1 MSLNILMETHL
12 ELLSK
17 DTKPSDTKG
26 LNSSLIISD
35 LSKPMLDFV
44 LMGFE
49 CQLDLQ
55 DTKALGVAS
64 FPLFFFKSQ
73 QSDINAQV
81 SYRSKGSGFPILT
94 HSLI

>member
-1 MSLNILMETHL
+1 MGTRL

-35 LSKPMLDFV
+35 LSKPILDSA
-44 LMGFE
+44 LLGFE
-49 CQLDLQ
+49 RQLDLP

-64 FPLFFFKSQ
+64 FSLLFLKSQ
-73 QSDINAQV
+73 QSDITCP
-81 SYRSKGSGFPILT
+81 GFFYNNGT
-94 HSLI
+94 

>member
-1 MSLNILMETHL
+1 MSLNILMETQL

-35 LSKPMLDFV
+35 LSKPMLDFA

-49 CQLDLQ
+49 C
-55 DTKALGVAS
+55 
-64 FPLFFFKSQ
+64 
-73 QSDINAQV
+73 
-81 SYRSKGSGFPILT
+81 
-94 HSLI
+94 

>member
-1 MSLNILMETHL
+1 M

-35 LSKPMLDFV
+35 LSKPMLDSA
-44 LMGFE
+44 LMSFE
-49 CQLDLQ
+49 YQLDLL

-64 FPLFFFKSQ
+64 FSLFFFKS
-73 QSDINAQV
+73 
-81 SYRSKGSGFPILT
+81 
-94 HSLI
+94 